1 MPLSDI
7 YKGALDAIRTNFNS
21 ELLLYAP
28 SLPSLDP
35 QNVIFGVVD
44 TETKELETT
53 GIVGEPIIVYDI
65 QHANVNDGNN
75 YSSGILSLRLKICFR
90 ETTKEVEED
99 VIGYLLDYS
108 QVIRNIFIKKQDC
121 GAVYF
126 EDGGTQNAID
136 NNLFLYTLS
145 LNIQFHYA

>member
-7 YKGALDAIRTNFNS
+7 YKDALNSIRNNFNS

-44 TETKELETT
+44 AETKELETT
-53 GIVGEPIIVYDI
+53 GIVGEPIIVYDL
-65 QHANVNDGNN
+65 QHSTAQNDGN
-75 YSSGILSLRLKICFR
+75 YSSGILTLRLKVCFR
-90 ETTKEVEED
+90 ETTKEAEEA

-108 QVIRNIFIKKQDC
+108 QVMKNIFIKKQDC

-126 EDGGTQNAID
+126 EDGGTQNGVD

>member
-7 YKGALDAIRTNFNS
+7 YKDALNSIRNNFNS

-44 TETKELETT
+44 AETKELETT
-53 GIVGEPIIVYDI
+53 GIVGEPIIVYGL
-65 QHANVNDGNN
+65 QHSTAQNDGN
-75 YSSGILSLRLKICFR
+75 YSSGILTLRLKVCFR
-90 ETTKEVEED
+90 ETTKEAEED
-99 VIGYLLDYS
+99 VLGYLLDYS
-108 QVIRNIFIKKQDC
+108 QVMKNIFIKKQDC

-126 EDGGTQNAID
+126 EDGGTQNGVD